1 MSSASS
7 SAGLHVSRNST
18 RWMVRQ
24 LRHHTAEQRQMV
36 MECRN
41 KAESMSA
48 AAIAHDAHVANIKHP
63 PPFCFVEVATEK
75 DIKQNFIPDGPLS
88 GIAVAVSD
96 ALDVQ
101 EFHTRSGL
109 DTPMFHHV
117 ARKEFPLISWLRRQG
132 AQFVGKMCC
141 RTPLALSEGT
151 VFGPDKPSSTAV
163 FEHACHYAISCSLNG
178 PSSIVCAAYHDIVG
192 FKPTAQTFG
201 TFTERFEL
209 TMPSM
214 TLGLSAR
221 RVDDL
226 MYLWQV
232 YTASIDPVAY
242 FEQTATKRGGA
253 ATPSSAAGTEENS
266 STSNTSN
273 SSTAASSSSSA
284 SHLIASVNQPGATEA
299 REGGVETSQL
309 SSGTTAAAAAAG
321 ASKKNGPALTIA
333 NWWGGRTVLES
344 SKHPDDTPIYA
355 RPEILDHN
363 PYNYTVK
370 DRRGHIADI
379 DVGWRDYN
387 AEAAMAD
394 DFGQQTRPGFIRRLL
409 TGAQSFDTPQ
419 VELAVGYPAEWIDA
433 YCTGKYSS
441 AAEFHKRIT
450 DAVYMH
456 SALHYNQKL
465 EIVPLAFDFTM
476 EEVLEATTIISRYE
490 LAKAFERLFRP
501 ASAAA
506 ATPEESAAAAAAA
519 TAAYA
524 KTQAEEVE
532 KKKSAA
538 VAGVL
543 HDEVISDH
551 DAADPIELNALSGV
565 LPIAY
570 DAKHAASPNRPNTFS
585 GLTGVLEELPAGIV
599 ESIRAGQKLSVWD
612 YNRALRIR
620 DNVVR
625 AAEEQFMDVD
635 CFLTPLLSDP
645 YESGDL
651 RSVRLTLPFHLAGN
665 PILSVQVDP
674 ETPVALIGEL
684 GRDAAL
690 MEDAFCFLQFVR
702 GASPRWWRQKVFGDS
717 AALSLGAGKNSQPI
731 TVYHRMGAKVTP
743 AVPVSAELNKTT
755 TNEKQ

>member
-1 MSSASS
+1 MSSAAS
-7 SAGLHVSRNST
+7 SAGLHVSRGSM
-18 RWMVRQ
+18 RRMVRQ
-24 LRHHTAEQRQMV
+24 LHNHIAEQRQTV

-48 AAIAHDAHVANIKHP
+48 AAIAHDAHVANVEHP

-75 DIKQNFIPDGPLS
+75 DIKQSFIPDGPLS

-132 AQFVGKMCC
+132 AQFIGKMAC

-151 VFGPDKPSSTAV
+151 VFGPDTPSSIAV
-163 FEHACHYAISCSLNG
+163 FDHACHYAISCSLNG
-178 PSSIVCAAYHDIVG
+178 PSSIVCAAKHDIVG

-221 RVDDL
+221 CVDDL

-242 FEQTATKRGGA
+242 FEQTAAKRGGSATSATA
-253 ATPSSAAGTEENS
+253 AAGSSSSDDGAHASSAGSSSAAAMSPQNPPVGLLG
-266 STSNTSN
+266 
-273 SSTAASSSSSA
+273 AA
-284 SHLIASVNQPGATEA
+284 EA
-299 REGGVETSQL
+299 REGSEGSGSNL
-309 SSGTTAAAAAAG
+309 SAGATAAAAAEA
-321 ASKKNGPALTIA
+321 AADAAHTKAGPALAIA
-333 NWWGGRTVLES
+333 NWWGGRTVLQS
-344 SKHPDDTPIYA
+344 SKHPDDTPVYA

-394 DFGQQTRPGFIRRLL
+394 DFGQNTKPSFIRRFL

-433 YCTGKYSS
+433 YCKGKYSS
-441 AAEFHKRIT
+441 SAEFHKRIT

-501 ASAAA
+501 ASMEPTAEEAAA
-506 ATPEESAAAAAAA
+506 AAARAKEAEAEAERKAAAAAA
-519 TAAYA
+519 TTTTMATPQDDVAA
-524 KTQAEEVE
+524 
-532 KKKSAA
+532 
-538 VAGVL
+538 
-543 HDEVISDH
+543 DH
-551 DAADPIELNALSGV
+551 DAGDPMEPKVLSDM
-565 LPIAY
+565 LPIAF
-570 DAKHAASPNRPNTFS
+570 DAKRAASHNLRNTFAS
-585 GLTGVLEELPAGIV
+585 LTGVLEELPDGIV
-599 ESIRAGQKLSVWD
+599 ESIHAGQKLSTRD

-620 DNVVR
+620 DDVVR
-625 AAEEQFMDVD
+625 ATEEQFMDVD

-645 YESGDL
+645 YESGDV

-665 PILSVQVDP
+665 PILSAQVDAA
-674 ETPVALIGEL
+674 TPVALIGEL

-702 GASPRWWRQKVFGDS
+702 GASPRWWRQKVFGEG
-717 AALSLGAGKNSQPI
+717 ATLSIGSSKSSQPI
-731 TVYHRMGAKVTP
+731 TVHHRTGAKTTP
-743 AVPVSAELNKTT
+743 PVPLSIE
-755 TNEKQ
+755 

>member
-1 MSSASS
+1 MSFMSSP
-7 SAGLHVSRNST
+7 AGLHVSRNST
-18 RWMVRQ
+18 RRMVRQ
-24 LRHHTAEQRQMV
+24 LHHHIAEQRQTV

-48 AAIAHDAHVANIKHP
+48 AAIAHVENP
-63 PPFCFVEVATEK
+63 PPFCFVEVASEK
-75 DIKQNFIPDGPLS
+75 DIKQNFVPDGPLS

-109 DTPMFHHV
+109 ETPIFHHV

-132 AQFVGKMCC
+132 AQFVGKMSC
-141 RTPLALSEGT
+141 RTPFALSEGT
-151 VFGPDKPSSTAV
+151 VFGPTKPSSLAV
-163 FEHACHYAISCSLNG
+163 WDYACHYAISCSLDG
-178 PSSIVCAAYHDIVG
+178 PSSIVCAAHHDIVG

-209 TMPSM
+209 AMPSM

-242 FEQTATKRGGA
+242 FEQTAARRGG
-253 ATPSSAAGTEENS
+253 SAAYGVSTTATTTSDS
-266 STSNTSN
+266 SG
-273 SSTAASSSSSA
+273 AADDSSSA
-284 SHLIASVNQPGATEA
+284 GHAEPSMDVFDTVETKRTGEGSGGCHLSPGAH
-299 REGGVETSQL
+299 
-309 SSGTTAAAAAAG
+309 AAATAEAATDATHQR
-321 ASKKNGPALTIA
+321 SRPALSIA
-333 NWWGGRTVLES
+333 NWWGGRTVLET
-344 SKHPDDTPIYA
+344 SKHPDDTPVYA
-355 RPEILDHN
+355 RPDILDHN

-394 DFGQQTRPGFIRRLL
+394 DFGQPTRPGFFRRLF
-409 TGAQSFDTPQ
+409 TGARTFDSPQ

-433 YCTGKYSS
+433 YCKGKYSS
-441 AAEFHKRIT
+441 AVEFHQRIT

-501 ASAAA
+501 ASMEPTPEEAAA
-506 ATPEESAAAAAAA
+506 AAAVLAKEAAAAAAA
-519 TAAYA
+519 AAA
-524 KTQAEEVE
+524 
-532 KKKSAA
+532 
-538 VAGVL
+538 
-543 HDEVISDH
+543 DEMATEH
-551 DAADPIELNALSGV
+551 DAGDPIELRVLSGV
-565 LPIAY
+565 SPVAL
-570 DAKHAASPNRPNTFS
+570 DAERAASPNRPNTFS
-585 GLTGVLEELPAGIV
+585 GYTGVLEELPEGIV
-599 ESIRAGQKLSVWD
+599 KAIHAGQKLSNSD
-612 YNRALRIR
+612 YNRALRVR
-620 DNVVR
+620 DDVVR
-625 AAEEQFMDVD
+625 ATEEQFMDVD

-674 ETPVALIGEL
+674 ETPVALVGEL

-702 GASPRWWRQKVFGDS
+702 GASPRWWRQKVFGEGTTS
-717 AALSLGAGKNSQPI
+717 SIASSKNTS
-731 TVYHRMGAKVTP
+731 
-743 AVPVSAELNKTT
+743 PVIAQQHSNSKTT
-755 TNEKQ
+755 PSALLSIE

>member
-1 MSSASS
+1 MSSAIS
-7 SAGLHVSRNST
+7 SAGLHISRSST
-18 RWMVRQ
+18 RRMVRQ
-24 LRHHTAEQRQMV
+24 LHHHVAEQRQTV

-41 KAESMSA
+41 TAESMSA
-48 AAIAHDAHVANIKHP
+48 AAIAHDAHVANVENP
-63 PPFCFVEVATEK
+63 PPFCFVEVASEK

-132 AQFVGKMCC
+132 AQFIGKMCC

-151 VFGPDKPSSTAV
+151 VFGPQKPSSTAV

-242 FEQTATKRGGA
+242 FEQTAAKRGGSA
-253 ATPSSAAGTEENS
+253 SSGANRTNTATTAGPDGANASDNVASSASSAAK
-266 STSNTSN
+266 
-273 SSTAASSSSSA
+273 
-284 SHLIASVNQPGATEA
+284 HLIPPVELLGAAEA
-299 REGGVETSQL
+299 RESAEDGGGHL
-309 SSGTTAAAAAAG
+309 SAGATAAAAAEA
-321 ASKKNGPALTIA
+321 AADVAHKKSSPTLTIG

-344 SKHPDDTPIYA
+344 TKHPDDTPIYA

-394 DFGQQTRPGFIRRLL
+394 DFGQPTRPGFVRRLL

-419 VELAVGYPAEWIDA
+419 VELAVGYPAEWINT

-456 SALHYNQKL
+456 SALHFNQKL

-501 ASAAA
+501 ASVEP
-506 ATPEESAAAAAAA
+506 TPEEVAAAEVRAKEAAEEAERKAAAAAAA
-519 TAAYA
+519 A
-524 KTQAEEVE
+524 K
-532 KKKSAA
+532 
-538 VAGVL
+538 
-543 HDEVISDH
+543 DEVAADH
-551 DAADPIELNALSGV
+551 DADAPMELNILSGMSP
-565 LPIAY
+565 LTL
-570 DAKHAASPNRPNTFS
+570 DAKRAASPNRPNTFS
-585 GLTGVLEELPAGIV
+585 GLTGVLEELPESIV
-599 ESIRAGQKLSVWD
+599 ESIHAGQKLSIRD

-620 DNVVR
+620 DDVVR
-625 AAEEQFMDVD
+625 ATEEQFMDVD

-645 YESGDL
+645 YESGDM

-674 ETPVALIGEL
+674 ETPVALVGEL

-702 GASPRWWRQKVFGDS
+702 GASPRWWRQKVFGEGS
-717 AALSLGAGKNSQPI
+717 ALPIGSGKSAQPI
-731 TVYHRMGAKVTP
+731 TVHHRSGAKTTP
-743 AVPVSAELNKTT
+743 SVSLSIE
-755 TNEKQ
+755 